1 LTLEECAFLEDF
13 SGFCEDDRTVPQR
26 KEMIKD
32 DGRIAQEM
40 AKASQY
46 VQQLLKYAKE
56 CLCTVSPFFETQKLN
71 LESRHVIVISP
82 QVLDNIVLKP
92 HLDKG
97 VYYVLEFNPN
107 GVKIYDKQNVSRN
120 LEYSQG
126 AVMWRGM
133 EAPGGGTPHSTHFNK
148 ISEEM
153 N

>member
-1 LTLEECAFLEDF
+1 
-13 SGFCEDDRTVPQR
+13 
-26 KEMIKD
+26 
-32 DGRIAQEM
+32 
-40 AKASQY
+40 
-46 VQQLLKYAKE
+46 
-56 CLCTVSPFFETQKLN
+56 
-71 LESRHVIVISP
+71 
-82 QVLDNIVLKP
+82 LDNIVLKP

-148 ISEEM
+148 TSEET
-153 N
+153 NELGQTFYKHERFTTFFVIFNP